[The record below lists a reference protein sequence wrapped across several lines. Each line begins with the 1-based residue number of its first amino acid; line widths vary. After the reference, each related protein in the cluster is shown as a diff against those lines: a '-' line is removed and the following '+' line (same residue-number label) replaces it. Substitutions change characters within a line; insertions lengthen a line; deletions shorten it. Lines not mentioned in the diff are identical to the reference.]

1 MAEKIYGFKENGT
14 KIEVPAKADL
24 ENLDGLGAG
33 YITLDESSPAYVGL
47 SDDGNELL
55 CFNAWQLEPGL
66 YNVTDNIRLYYATAD
81 SHDYHIPLS
90 PFAYFDT
97 ITVIGPKF
105 GEMRVYAK
113 GSGVTELFLSGSQGI
128 YYIGMMNLT
137 ESAGAGTF
145 EDGSDIIMGSYDSPI
160 PEVIDDVTTVS
171 SLSALS
177 AYQGKLLNDKIEQCK
192 IIDVTELPEI
202 TEENKN
208 QILRYNG
215 ELYAVGLGYID
226 QYYNDDTTFDLTIN
240 QGETAYFDFS
250 KIPAFAATSDF
261 PQYVADG
268 NTWNDTSTP
277 FVLCSCRYTDTNFS
291 DEEVLYEIVVAQSS
305 KYNIV
310 VGEAL
315 NQDYDNVFPIAEY
328 SYNQGIIEGS
338 LLYNNNGDASFTIG
352 HGYYF
357 GSFNNP
363 NVTYHF
369 TFNGNTLAYGIFQG
383 VALRKVYS
391 TWKKLNED
399 IEYST
404 RIENIYNLESQELA
418 YFYLQHGDVCTKVP
432 YHTSNSLWGEFYD
445 YGYDVIAQSDWRS
458 GDVFIWNDEIGATID
473 TSIFGSAEQKYK
485 IAGVNS
491 RYDRIIPNHIYQI
504 ELIGNEVNSLF
515 LVKKSSDYLGT
526 STDFTS
532 THYDQILAD
541 MDGKIGFIFVDQPEL
556 RIGEVPIY
564 YGSVVQI
571 SCQVPYAWGD
581 AYRYIHFTWNY
592 YNGYHCCVAKNTS
605 GSWEVDPMKESIE
618 NDTTTYDPK

>member
-24 ENLDGLGAG
+24 ENLGGSGAG
-33 YITLDESSPAYVGL
+33 YIYLDPSSPAYTGEVDSCWNFDL
-47 SDDGNELL
+47 WKLT
-55 CFNAWQLEPGL
+55 PGL
-66 YNVTDNIRLYYATAD
+66 YHCTDIARLYYGTQADMSEESIGTRDPSLYIGAEEFGGWTAELRVYD
-81 SHDYHIPLS
+81 TYDPEENSNMEFRDMYLSSGSKIFHITMLQMVENG
-90 PFAYFDT
+90 T
-97 ITVIGPKF
+97 EVVIGAYS
-105 GEMRVYAK
+105 RIV
-113 GSGVTELFLSGSQGI
+113 
-128 YYIGMMNLT
+128 
-137 ESAGAGTF
+137 
-145 EDGSDIIMGSYDSPI
+145 
-160 PEVIDDVTTVS
+160 PEVIDDLTNTS
-171 SLSALS
+171 TDKALS
-177 AYQGKLLNDKIEQCK
+177 AYQGKVLNDKIEQCK
-192 IIDVTELPEI
+192 IINVTELPEI
-202 TEENKN
+202 KEENKN

-485 IAGVNS
+485 IAEVNS
-491 RYDRIIPNHIYQI
+491 RYDRIIPNHIYHI
-504 ELIGNEVNSLF
+504 ELIGNEINSLF
-515 LVKKSSDYLGT
+515 LIKKLSDYAT
-526 STDFTS
+526 SGELQA
-532 THYDQILAD
+532 THFDQILAD
-541 MDGKIGFIFVDQPEL
+541 FDGKVGFILNDVGQLMICGINSYWGDM
-556 RIGEVPIY
+556 I
-564 YGSVVQI
+564 QI
-571 SCQVPYAWGD
+571 ACQVPYGWTND
-581 AYRYIHFTWNY
+581 KRQVSFIWDNYNRHF
-592 YNGYHCCVAKNTS
+592 CVFASNTS
-605 GSWEVDPMKESIE
+605 GSWKTSRYSETLEVDTSMQ
-618 NDTTTYDPK
+618 DPS